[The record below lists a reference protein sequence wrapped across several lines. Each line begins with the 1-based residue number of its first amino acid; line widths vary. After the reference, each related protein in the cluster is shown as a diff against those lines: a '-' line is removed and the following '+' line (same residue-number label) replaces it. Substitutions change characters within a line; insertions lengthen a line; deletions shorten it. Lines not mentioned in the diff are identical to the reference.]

1 MQRSSFEKRFA
12 NYIAAHPD
20 VKLALV
26 FVDLDRF
33 KRINDQYGHAAGDTV
48 LSICAQRIAS
58 VMRKDDLLARF
69 GGDEF
74 VMLLPGVTS
83 DETLNRQIA
92 RVTTALDQPIA
103 VADAS
108 VFVRGSCG
116 GALFNRDGDSLD
128 QLLNVADGRMY
139 EAKRAR
145 NEANLG

>member
-1 MQRSSFEKRFA
+1 M
-12 NYIAAHPD
+12 
-20 VKLALV
+20 
-26 FVDLDRF
+26 
-33 KRINDQYGHAAGDTV
+33 
-48 LSICAQRIAS
+48 
-58 VMRKDDLLARF
+58 M
-69 GGDEF
+69 
-74 VMLLPGVTS
+74 LPGVTS

-103 VADAS
+103 VAGVS

-145 NEANLG
+145 SEANLG